1 MPDRPGRQFLQV
13 PGPTNIPDRILRA
26 MHRPALDFSSPGFMD
41 IGVECLERIKPLFG
55 TSSEVFF
62 YTASGH
68 GAWEAAFANLFEA
81 GDTILMPETGRFSK
95 TWGEMAAELGLS
107 VETIPNDWR
116 SAIDPDQVE
125 ELLRQDKA
133 HNIKAVLAVHV
144 ETATGVLSQVAPIR
158 KAIDNAGHPALLVVD
173 AIASFMTM
181 PLPMDELGVDVV
193 IAACQKGLMMPPGLS
208 FNAVSDKAIE
218 ASRACRTHRNYWSWI
233 DRMGREQYHRFAGTA
248 PEHLFFALQESIT
261 MINEWG
267 MEAIFARHA
276 RLADAVRLCV
286 SRWTEAGALEF
297 NAVHPEQRANALTV
311 IRAGDGVD
319 PDAVRFTARE
329 MFDVAVGGGLGQ
341 VAGKVFRIGH
351 MGDLNDPMIL
361 GALAGIEATLA
372 RLDIPY
378 ESGLADA
385 VQFLSRTA
393 AAPERQPD
401 GRRVV

>member
-13 PGPTNIPDRILRA
+13 PGPTNIPNRILRA
-26 MHRPALDFSSPGFMD
+26 MQRPAMDFSSPDFMD

-55 TSSEVFF
+55 TKNEVFF
-62 YTASGH
+62 YTGSGH
-68 GAWEAAFANLFEA
+68 GAWEAAFVNLFEP

-95 TWGEMAAELGLS
+95 TWSEMGEELGLKI
-107 VETIPNDWR
+107 ETIPNDWR
-116 SAIDPDQVE
+116 TAIDPNAVE
-125 ELLRQDKA
+125 DILRRDTERR
-133 HNIKAVLAVHV
+133 IKAVLAVHV
-144 ETATGVLSQVAPIR
+144 ETATGVLSEVRPLRQ
-158 KAIDNAGHPALLVVD
+158 AIDAAGHPALLVVD

-208 FNAVSDKAIE
+208 FNAVSDKALE
-218 ASRACRTHRNYWSWI
+218 ASRGCATPRNYWSWL

-248 PEHLFFALQESIT
+248 PEHLFFALQESLC
-261 MINEWG
+261 MIEEWG
-267 MEAIFARHA
+267 MEAIFQRHA
-276 RLADAVRLCV
+276 RLAEAVRICV
-286 SRWTEAGALEF
+286 GEWVREGALAF
-297 NAVHPEQRANALTV
+297 NPVVPEQRANALTV
-311 IRAGDGVD
+311 IRCAEGYD

-361 GALAGIEATLA
+361 GALGGVEAALRRLGIPH
-372 RLDIPY
+372 R
-378 ESGLADA
+378 SGIADA
-385 VQFLSRTA
+385 IAYLSDTA
-393 AAPERQPD
+393 AEPARKPD